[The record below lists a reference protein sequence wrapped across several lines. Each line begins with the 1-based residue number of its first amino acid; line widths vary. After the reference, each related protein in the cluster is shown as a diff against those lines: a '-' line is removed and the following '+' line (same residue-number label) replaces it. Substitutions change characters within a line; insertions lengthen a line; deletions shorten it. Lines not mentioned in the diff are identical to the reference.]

1 MSASPAAPNAWS
13 GRRRVVVGAAALAI
27 LALVSVLLVPR
38 HSAASEQHGL
48 QTIGVRLG
56 TDGAIRAVT
65 TASVVQDEDGRVTE
79 HREDLEP
86 ARAAALLPVRVQT
99 AWWHDGTSGT
109 DLADLDGRSGRFV
122 VQVAVQDLTAEPTDL
137 AFETDGARYQQQA
150 LVGVPLTVVASATV
164 GPGDRVVQADD
175 GSQDGGRVTD
185 GVLVET
191 AEGERSVQW
200 AAFLAAPM
208 LTPTADF
215 TLVVESAAF
224 RAPSFDLTVQP
235 GLVTDPSVAAL
246 VDRAYGADGYA
257 ARQEGAAIAL
267 VQRVG
272 RSLSEALD
280 FVDQVHEAL
289 GEDVAHLGERTY
301 RNLGSSS
308 EQVLDHL
315 GRTVEDLDG
324 VLTDARSG
332 ITQVGTDTHRGVQDL
347 SRSVA
352 EILGPPG
359 LRPTMSETV
368 VAGCSVT
375 MPTLAEGEARTVSA
389 TVHLA
394 DAQLRAV
401 ADLFATGWGAPPDNC
416 RTSLHAL
423 VLETVGD
430 PDALED
436 PEGVAR
442 CHATPEDRRTIACT
456 LAVARGAL
464 ATDFRLLATGSDD
477 VLDLADR
484 LGVDV
489 LTGTLGGA
497 QGLAASLTT
506 LREELTAA
514 RAGSGAVAG
523 DLDGWVDR
531 VTDALDDARA
541 ATAEALAGLA
551 DTAAAVDRLRSARD
565 DARTALSDADGG
577 LGAALDA
584 LLEAGEAPARP
595 GAWFLA
601 SPYAGALDD
610 LVEASGPGECP
621 EDWAEDLDP
630 ESSAG
635 EVAEALARLDVA
647 DCPLGDLAVATADL
661 VTGYADAVAVTDLL
675 IEGAAGARSTLDV
688 AEGAFDTLDAAV
700 EELTGLTDASGAIA
714 RGLLALDDP
723 DAGGGTLASVADE
736 VAAVAALI
744 ADGGDLRALDDR
756 LAGLVTLIAGIWPDD
771 TVQPV
776 SDADG
781 CAVAQPSPAG
791 RPGAPGQA
799 VVWLAN
805 RLLCLEADLGSRL
818 RDLDGRLHAAA
829 DESDDRLTR
838 TSGRAHEAGDRA
850 HEQIDLLAS
859 GLVAEV
865 TAQRQEATA
874 GSQALVTAA
883 RAQVREEMDAVLAGY
898 DLAASR
904 VLQQLTDAMQQSGAQ
919 SLAVAASL
927 GGDFAD
933 LLANLGSPDPTSRG
947 GLLGK
952 LHSITT
958 QVGET
963 GGVLDAV
970 HGTTTAYGNVRSG
983 ELRDL
988 DLRAAQFAAAEQ
1000 RLADYRP
1007 FADVDDDLETV
1018 FVFQVRGDR

>member
-1 MSASPAAPNAWS
+1 M
-13 GRRRVVVGAAALAI
+13 GAAALAI

-224 RAPSFDLTVQP
+224 RAPSFDLAVQP

-257 ARQEGAAIAL
+257 ARQEGAAIGL

-352 EILGPPG
+352 EILGSPG

-389 TVHLA
+389 TVVQQA
-394 DAQLRAV
+394 TDAALPGLPGTAFALQRVTAV
-401 ADLFATGWGAPPDNC
+401 RVEATGV
-416 RTSLHAL
+416 T
-423 VLETVGD
+423 
-430 PDALED
+430 
-436 PEGVAR
+436 
-442 CHATPEDRRTIACT
+442 
-456 LAVARGAL
+456 
-464 ATDFRLLATGSDD
+464 
-477 VLDLADR
+477 
-484 LGVDV
+484 
-489 LTGTLGGA
+489 LTG
-497 QGLAASLTT
+497 
-506 LREELTAA
+506 
-514 RAGSGAVAG
+514 
-523 DLDGWVDR
+523 
-531 VTDALDDARA
+531 A
-541 ATAEALAGLA
+541 ATA
-551 DTAAAVDRLRSARD
+551 VPYRV
-565 DARTALSDADGG
+565 TALWAGG
-577 LGAALDA
+577 G
-584 LLEAGEAPARP
+584 EAGETELFTQDTSD
-595 GAWFLA
+595 GM
-601 SPYAGALDD
+601 
-610 LVEASGPGECP
+610 E
-621 EDWAEDLDP
+621 
-630 ESSAG
+630 
-635 EVAEALARLDVA
+635 
-647 DCPLGDLAVATADL
+647 
-661 VTGYADAVAVTDLL
+661 TDLL
-675 IEGAAGARSTLDV
+675 RQ
-688 AEGAFDTLDAAV
+688 
-700 EELTGLTDASGAIA
+700 LTGG
-714 RGLLALDDP
+714 
-723 DAGGGTLASVADE
+723 
-736 VAAVAALI
+736 
-744 ADGGDLRALDDR
+744 
-756 LAGLVTLIAGIWPDD
+756 AGLDGVSLSSCYAAQVIGIR
-771 TVQPV
+771 VLAEQPEASCHV
-776 SDADG
+776 
-781 CAVAQPSPAG
+781 
-791 RPGAPGQA
+791 RA
-799 VVWLAN
+799 VV
-805 RLLCLEADLGSRL
+805 
-818 RDLDGRLHAAA
+818 
-829 DESDDRLTR
+829 
-838 TSGRAHEAGDRA
+838 
-850 HEQIDLLAS
+850 
-859 GLVAEV
+859 
-865 TAQRQEATA
+865 
-874 GSQALVTAA
+874 
-883 RAQVREEMDAVLAGY
+883 
-898 DLAASR
+898 
-904 VLQQLTDAMQQSGAQ
+904 
-919 SLAVAASL
+919 
-927 GGDFAD
+927 
-933 LLANLGSPDPTSRG
+933 
-947 GLLGK
+947 
-952 LHSITT
+952 
-958 QVGET
+958 
-963 GGVLDAV
+963 GVLD
-970 HGTTTAYGNVRSG
+970 SG
-983 ELRDL
+983 E
-988 DLRAAQFAAAEQ
+988 AGFAI
-1000 RLADYRP
+1000 RMR
-1007 FADVDDDLETV
+1007 
-1018 FVFQVRGDR
+1018 